1 MTMDHQIL
9 KYKIIVK
16 LLPKNQP
23 EVFWAS
29 EYTLPSYATRQSTG
43 RKNKKNYS
51 E

>member
-23 EVFWAS
+23 EVFLSKWI
-29 EYTLPSYATRQSTG
+29 YITQLRYPSVNRS
-43 RKNKKNYS
+43 KK
-51 E
+51 